1 MKRLLLCFALLLPF
15 IGSSAHAQS
24 ASSALGDSAFVV
36 EHTYWLRPGRSE
48 QFIALFKKTM
58 LPKLQAEQKTGRLRS
73 IRLAQPQL
81 SSGKDQWNYRVTL
94 VWKDRASALQFA
106 ADRRTSD
113 NQRTA
118 MEEQLR
124 EELVIDRTDTLVIEQ
139 DY

>member
-1 MKRLLLCFALLLPF
+1 MKRLLLCLALLLPLADQ
-15 IGSSAHAQS
+15 AHAQPS
-24 ASSALGDSAFVV
+24 TSRAGDSVFVV

-58 LPKLQAEQKTGRLRS
+58 LPKLQAEQKAGRLHA

-94 VWKDRASALQFA
+94 VWKDRASALQFTSE
-106 ADRRTSD
+106 RKTSD
-113 NQRTA
+113 NTRIA

-124 EELVIDRTDTLVIEQ
+124 EELVVDRTDTLVIEQ

>member
-1 MKRLLLCFALLLPF
+1 MKRLLLCLALLLPLADR
-15 IGSSAHAQS
+15 AHAQS
-24 ASSALGDSAFVV
+24 ATSRAGDSVFVV

-58 LPKLQAEQKTGRLRS
+58 LPKLQAEQKAGRLHA

-94 VWKDRASALQFA
+94 VWKDRASALQFTSE
-106 ADRRTSD
+106 RKTSD
-113 NQRTA
+113 NTRIA

-124 EELVIDRTDTLVIEQ
+124 EELVVDRTDTLVIEH